1 MSPASRPSP
10 SDLARFAE
18 AVAALAVAGAAIR
31 FLPFRLVIQ
40 LMGGADPA
48 PTLPAFAESVRIAIR
63 RASRRVPWKT
73 LCFQEGLAA
82 HWMLRRR
89 GQPSRLHYGIRNAD
103 DRMTAHVWVT
113 LRGEIVVG
121 EEHPATRHLPVAV
134 YPLQAGAGRP
144 TDRPI

>member
-1 MSPASRPSP
+1 MSPASRPSL

-48 PTLPAFAESVRIAIR
+48 PTRPAFAESVQIAIR

-89 GQPSRLHYGIRNAD
+89 GQPSRLQYGIRNAG
-103 DRMTAHVWVT
+103 DRM
-113 LRGEIVVG
+113 
-121 EEHPATRHLPVAV
+121 
-134 YPLQAGAGRP
+134 GAGTGLWMTMSVSLPRP
-144 TDRPI
+144 ARLARSFLAPWLTTTRADARG